1 METFSIMKKL
11 ESQLEKK
18 DLISANKKED
28 GLDKMKDQ
36 DTD

>member
-18 DLISANKKED
+18 DLISVNKKED

-36 DTD
+36 DID

>member
-11 ESQLEKK
+11 ESRLEKK

-36 DTD
+36 DID

>member
-18 DLISANKKED
+18 DLIFANKKED

-36 DTD
+36 DID

>member
-11 ESQLEKK
+11 EFQLEKK

-36 DTD
+36 DID